1 MILDTVS
8 ENNKVKS
15 GLYIVSTPIGN
26 LSDITLRAIEILKKS
41 DYILCEDTRVSRNLL
56 DRYDVKSKLI
66 SNHKFNE
73 KKNLL
78 KITEILKSNCIV
90 SLISDAGTPSVSDP
104 GAILINECL
113 INKIDVF
120 PIPGASAVS
129 SAVSISGFNE
139 KYFFY
144 GFLPDKRNKL
154 KDDFKALSNLDSCVV
169 FFISP
174 RKFNKSVK
182 EIKSHFSGRKIL
194 ICREMTK
201 YYEEYTRIEID
212 KLEPF
217 ETDPKGELT
226 IVISEKIKKKNIS
239 IILEESDKNNIQKMI
254 KKLSIKDITDLI
266 SQNSNVPK
274 KEIYNYCLKLK
285 NEK

>member
-1 MILDTVS
+1 MILHSDTT
-8 ENNKVKS
+8 NNKVKS

-26 LSDITLRAIEILKKS
+26 LSDITLRALEVLKKS
-41 DYILCEDTRVSRNLL
+41 DYILCEDTRTSKNLL
-56 DRYDVKSKLI
+56 DRYEIKSKLI

-73 KKNLL
+73 KKNLS
-78 KITEILKSNCIV
+78 KIIQILKSDCVV

-104 GAILINECL
+104 GAILVNECL
-113 INKIDVF
+113 INKINVY

-139 KYFFY
+139 QYFFY
-144 GFLPDKRNKL
+144 GFFPEKNNKL
-154 KDDFKALSNLDSCVV
+154 KEDFEKLKKQDGCIV

-182 EIKSHFSGRKIL
+182 YIKEYFINRKIL

-201 YYEEYTRIEID
+201 YYEEYIRTDID

-217 ETDPKGELT
+217 KSDPKGELT
-226 IVISEKIKKKNIS
+226 IVISEKLKEKNSS
-239 IILEESDKNNIQKMI
+239 INLKESDKINIQKMI

>member
-1 MILDTVS
+1 MILHTDNI
-8 ENNKVKS
+8 NNKVKS

-26 LSDITLRAIEILKKS
+26 LSDITLRALEILKKS
-41 DYILCEDTRVSRNLL
+41 DYILCEDTRTSKNLL
-56 DRYDVKSKLI
+56 DRYEIKSKLI

-73 KKNLL
+73 KKNLS
-78 KITEILKSNCIV
+78 KIIEILKSDYIV

-104 GAILINECL
+104 GAVLINECL
-113 INKIDVF
+113 INKINIY

-129 SAVSISGFNE
+129 SAVSISGFSE
-139 KYFFY
+139 KYYFY
-144 GFLPDKRNKL
+144 GFFPEKNIKL
-154 KDDFKALSNLDSCVV
+154 KEDFEKLRNIEGCIV

-174 RKFNKSVK
+174 RKFNRSVK
-182 EIKSHFSGRKIL
+182 NIKEYFVDRKIL

-201 YYEEYTRIEID
+201 FYEEFIRTNVD

-217 ETDPKGELT
+217 KLDPKGELT
-226 IVISEKIKKKNIS
+226 IVISEKTKERNSS
-239 IILEESDKNNIQKMI
+239 ITLKESDKKNIQKMI
-254 KKLSIKDITDLI
+254 KKLSIKDITDLV

-274 KEIYNYCLKLK
+274 KKIYNYCLKLK

>member
-1 MILDTVS
+1 MILHT
-8 ENNKVKS
+8 ENKNNKVKS
-15 GLYIVSTPIGN
+15 GLYIVATPIGN
-26 LSDITLRAIEILKKS
+26 LSDITLRALDVLKKS
-41 DYILCEDTRVSRNLL
+41 DYILCEDTRISKNLL
-56 DRYDVKSKLI
+56 DRYEIKSKLI

-78 KITEILKSNCIV
+78 KIIEILKSDYIV

-104 GAILINECL
+104 GAILINECVANN
-113 INKIDVF
+113 INII
-120 PIPGASAVS
+120 PISGASAVS
-129 SAVSISGFNE
+129 TAVSISGFDE

-144 GFLPDKRNKL
+144 GFFPEKNNKL
-154 KDDFKALSNLDSCVV
+154 KEDFEKLANLSSCIV

-174 RKFNKSVK
+174 RKFNKSIND
-182 EIKSHFSGRKIL
+182 IKHYFSGRKIL

-201 YYEEYTRIEID
+201 FYEEYIRTEVE

-217 ETDPKGELT
+217 KSDPKGELT
-226 IVISEKIKKKNIS
+226 IVISEKFKEKNS
-239 IILEESDKNNIQKMI
+239 SVILKESDKKNIQKMI

-266 SQNSNVPK
+266 SQNTNVPK
-274 KEIYNYCLKLK
+274 KLIYNYCLKLK

>member
-1 MILDTVS
+1 MILDTDS
-8 ENNKVKS
+8 INNKIKS

-26 LSDITLRAIEILKKS
+26 LSDITLRALEVLKKS
-41 DYILCEDTRVSRNLL
+41 DYILCEDTRTSKNLL
-56 DRYDVKSKLI
+56 DRYEIKSRLI

-73 KKNLL
+73 KKNLS
-78 KITEILKSNCIV
+78 KIIEILKSDCIV

-104 GAILINECL
+104 GAVLINECL
-113 INKIDVF
+113 INKIDIY

-129 SAVSISGFNE
+129 SAVSISGFSE
-139 KYFFY
+139 KYYFY
-144 GFLPDKRNKL
+144 GFFPEKNNKL
-154 KDDFKALSNLDSCVV
+154 KEDFEKLRNIEGCIV

-174 RKFNKSVK
+174 RKFNRSVK
-182 EIKSHFSGRKIL
+182 DIKEYFLDRKIL

-201 YYEEYTRIEID
+201 FYEEFIRTD
-212 KLEPF
+212 VNKLEVF
-217 ETDPKGELT
+217 KSDPKGELT
-226 IVISEKIKKKNIS
+226 IVISEKTKERNSSIILKESDKKNIR
-239 IILEESDKNNIQKMI
+239 KMI

>member
-1 MILDTVS
+1 MILHTDNI
-8 ENNKVKS
+8 NNKVKS

-26 LSDITLRAIEILKKS
+26 LSDITLRALEVLKKS
-41 DYILCEDTRVSRNLL
+41 DYILCEDTRTSKNLL
-56 DRYDVKSKLI
+56 DRYEIKSKLI

-73 KKNLL
+73 KKNLSKL
-78 KITEILKSNCIV
+78 IEILKSDCIV

-113 INKIDVF
+113 INKIDIY

-129 SAVSISGFNE
+129 SAVSISGFSE
-139 KYFFY
+139 KYYFY
-144 GFLPDKRNKL
+144 GFFPEKNNKL
-154 KDDFKALSNLDSCVV
+154 KEDFEKLRNLDGCIV

-174 RKFNKSVK
+174 RKFNRSVK
-182 EIKSHFSGRKIL
+182 DIKQYFADRKIL

-201 YYEEYTRIEID
+201 FYEEFTRTDID

-217 ETDPKGELT
+217 KLDPKGELT
-226 IVISEKIKKKNIS
+226 IVISEKTKERNSS
-239 IILEESDKNNIQKMI
+239 ITLKESDKKNIQKMI

>member
-1 MILDTVS
+1 MILDTDS
-8 ENNKVKS
+8 INNKIKC

-26 LSDITLRAIEILKKS
+26 LSDITLRALEVLKKS
-41 DYILCEDTRVSRNLL
+41 DYILCEDTRTSKNLL
-56 DRYDVKSKLI
+56 DRYEIKSKLI

-73 KKNLL
+73 KKNLS
-78 KITEILKSNCIV
+78 KIIEILKSDCIV

-104 GAILINECL
+104 GAVLINACI
-113 INKIDVF
+113 INKINIY

-129 SAVSISGFNE
+129 SAISISGFSE
-139 KYFFY
+139 KYYFY
-144 GFLPDKRNKL
+144 GFFPEKNNKL
-154 KDDFKALSNLDSCVV
+154 KEDLEKLRNIEGCII

-174 RKFNKSVK
+174 RKFNRFVK
-182 EIKSHFSGRKIL
+182 VIKEYFADRKIL

-201 YYEEYTRIEID
+201 FYEEFIRTNVD

-217 ETDPKGELT
+217 KSDPKGELT
-226 IVISEKIKKKNIS
+226 IVISEKIREINSS
-239 IILEESDKNNIQKMI
+239 IILKESDKKNIQKMI

-274 KEIYNYCLKLK
+274 KEIYKYCLKLK

>member
-1 MILDTVS
+1 MILDT
-8 ENNKVKS
+8 ENKNNKVKS
-15 GLYIVSTPIGN
+15 GLYIVATPIGN
-26 LSDITLRAIEILKKS
+26 LSDITLRALEVLKKS
-41 DYILCEDTRVSRNLL
+41 DYILCEDTRTSKNLL
-56 DRYDVKSKLI
+56 DKYQIRSKLI

-78 KITEILKSNCIV
+78 KITEILKSNCVV

-113 INKIDVF
+113 VNKIDIF

-129 SAVSISGFNE
+129 SAASISGFSE

-144 GFLPDKRNKL
+144 GFFPEKNNKI
-154 KDDFKALSNLDSCVV
+154 KEDFEKLSNLDSCVV

-174 RKFNKSVK
+174 RKFNKS
-182 EIKSHFSGRKIL
+182 IKDIKHHFSGRKIL

-201 YYEEYTRIEID
+201 FYEEYIRTNID
-212 KLEPF
+212 NLEPF
-217 ETDPKGELT
+217 ESDPKGELT
-226 IVISEKIKKKNIS
+226 IVISEKSKEKNLS
-239 IILEESDKNNIQKMI
+239 IVLSESDKINIQMLI

-266 SQNSNVPK
+266 SQNSKVPK
-274 KEIYNYCLKLK
+274 KKIYNYCLKLK

>member
-1 MILDTVS
+1 MILHTDNK
-8 ENNKVKS
+8 NNKVKS
-15 GLYIVSTPIGN
+15 GLYIVATPIGN
-26 LSDITLRAIEILKKS
+26 LSEITLRALDILKKS
-41 DYILCEDTRVSRNLL
+41 DYILCEDTRTSKNLL
-56 DRYDVKSKLI
+56 DRYEVRSKLI

-73 KKNLL
+73 KKNLS
-78 KITEILKSNCIV
+78 KIIDILKSDCVV

-104 GAILINECL
+104 GAILINECVKND
-113 INKIDVF
+113 INVF

-129 SAVSISGFNE
+129 TAVSISGFNE

-144 GFLPDKRNKL
+144 GFFPEKNNKL
-154 KDDFKALSNLDSCVV
+154 KEDFEKLSNLSSCIV

-174 RKFNKSVK
+174 RKFNKS
-182 EIKSHFSGRKIL
+182 IKDIKHYFSGRKIL

-201 YYEEYTRIEID
+201 FYEEYIRSDIND
-212 KLEPF
+212 LEPF
-217 ETDPKGELT
+217 KPDPKGELT
-226 IVISEKIKKKNIS
+226 IIISEKLKEKNSS
-239 IILEESDKNNIQKMI
+239 ITLKESDKKNIQKMI

-266 SQNSNVPK
+266 SQNTNVPK

>member
-1 MILDTVS
+1 MILHTDNI
-8 ENNKVKS
+8 NNKVKS

-26 LSDITLRAIEILKKS
+26 LSDITLRALEVLKKS
-41 DYILCEDTRVSRNLL
+41 DYILCEDTRTSKNLL
-56 DRYDVKSKLI
+56 DRYEIKSKLI

-73 KKNLL
+73 KKNLS
-78 KITEILKSNCIV
+78 KIIEILKSGCIV

-113 INKIDVF
+113 INKIDIF

-144 GFLPDKRNKL
+144 GFFPEKNKKLNEDFEKL
-154 KDDFKALSNLDSCVV
+154 KNLDGCIV

-174 RKFNKSVK
+174 RKFNRSVK
-182 EIKSHFSGRKIL
+182 DIKHYFSDRKIL

-201 YYEEYTRIEID
+201 FYEEFIRTNID

-217 ETDPKGELT
+217 KLDPKGELT
-226 IVISEKIKKKNIS
+226 IVISEKVKEKNSSIILKESDKKNI
-239 IILEESDKNNIQKMI
+239 KKMI
-254 KKLSIKDITDLI
+254 KKLSIKDITNFI

>member
-1 MILDTVS
+1 MILDTDS
-8 ENNKVKS
+8 INNKIKC

-26 LSDITLRAIEILKKS
+26 FSDITLRALEVLKKS
-41 DYILCEDTRVSRNLL
+41 DYILCEDTRTSKNLL
-56 DRYDVKSKLI
+56 DRYEIKSRLI

-73 KKNLL
+73 KKNLS
-78 KITEILKSNCIV
+78 KIIEILKSDCIV

-104 GAILINECL
+104 GAVLINECL
-113 INKIDVF
+113 INKINIY
-120 PIPGASAVS
+120 PIPGSSAVS
-129 SAVSISGFNE
+129 SAVSISGFSE
-139 KYFFY
+139 KYYFY
-144 GFLPDKRNKL
+144 GFFPEKNNKL
-154 KDDFKALSNLDSCVV
+154 KEDFEKLRNVEGCIV

-174 RKFNKSVK
+174 RKFNRSVK
-182 EIKSHFSGRKIL
+182 DIKEYFLDRKIL

-201 YYEEYTRIEID
+201 FYEEFIRTDVNR
-212 KLEPF
+212 LEAF
-217 ETDPKGELT
+217 KSDPKGELT
-226 IVISEKIKKKNIS
+226 IVISEKTKERNSSIILKESDKKNIR
-239 IILEESDKNNIQKMI
+239 KMI

>member
-1 MILDTVS
+1 MILHT
-8 ENNKVKS
+8 ENKNNKVKC
-15 GLYIVSTPIGN
+15 GLYIVGTPIGN
-26 LSDITLRAIEILKKS
+26 LSDITLRAIEVLKKS
-41 DYILCEDTRVSRNLL
+41 EYILCEDTRVSKNLL
-56 DRYDVKSKLI
+56 DRYEIKSKLI

-73 KKNLL
+73 KKNLS
-78 KITEILKSNCIV
+78 KIIEILKSDCIV
-90 SLISDAGTPSVSDP
+90 SLISDAGTPSISDT
-104 GAILINECL
+104 GAILVNECL
-113 INKIDVF
+113 INKIDIF

-144 GFLPDKRNKL
+144 GFFPERNNKL
-154 KDDFKALSNLDSCVV
+154 KVDFEKLANLDGCIV

-174 RKFNKSVK
+174 RKFNRSVK
-182 EIKSHFSGRKIL
+182 DIKHHFSDRKIL
-194 ICREMTK
+194 ICREMSK
-201 YYEEYTRIEID
+201 FYEEFIRTDVD

-217 ETDPKGELT
+217 KSDPKGELT
-226 IVISEKIKKKNIS
+226 IVISEKTKEKNSS
-239 IILEESDKNNIQKMI
+239 IILKESDKKNIQKMI

-266 SQNSNVPK
+266 SQNADVPK

>member
-1 MILDTVS
+1 MILHTDNI
-8 ENNKVKS
+8 NNKVKS

-26 LSDITLRAIEILKKS
+26 LSDITLRALAVLKKS
-41 DYILCEDTRVSRNLL
+41 DYILCEDTRTSKNLL
-56 DRYDVKSKLI
+56 DRYEIKSKLI

-73 KKNLL
+73 KKNLSKL
-78 KITEILKSNCIV
+78 IEILKSDCIV
-90 SLISDAGTPSVSDP
+90 SLISDAGTPSISDP

-113 INKIDVF
+113 INKIDIY

-129 SAVSISGFNE
+129 SAVSISGFSE
-139 KYFFY
+139 KYYFY
-144 GFLPDKRNKL
+144 GFFPEKNNKL
-154 KDDFKALSNLDSCVV
+154 KEDFEKLRNLDGCIV

-174 RKFNKSVK
+174 RKFNRSVK
-182 EIKSHFSGRKIL
+182 DIKQYFADRKIL

-201 YYEEYTRIEID
+201 FYEEFTRTDID

-217 ETDPKGELT
+217 KSDPKGELT
-226 IVISEKIKKKNIS
+226 IVISEKTKERNSS
-239 IILEESDKNNIQKMI
+239 ITLKESDKKNIQKMI

>member
-1 MILDTVS
+1 MILHTDNI
-8 ENNKVKS
+8 NNKVKS

-26 LSDITLRAIEILKKS
+26 LSDITLRALAVLKKS
-41 DYILCEDTRVSRNLL
+41 DYILCEDTRTSKNLL
-56 DRYDVKSKLI
+56 DRYEIKSKLI

-73 KKNLL
+73 KKNLSR
-78 KITEILKSNCIV
+78 IIEILKSDCIV

-113 INKIDVF
+113 INKIDIY

-129 SAVSISGFNE
+129 SAVSISGFSE
-139 KYFFY
+139 KYYFY
-144 GFLPDKRNKL
+144 GFFPEKNNKL
-154 KDDFKALSNLDSCVV
+154 KEDFEKLRNLDGCIV

-174 RKFNKSVK
+174 RKFNRSVK
-182 EIKSHFSGRKIL
+182 DIKQYFADRKIL

-201 YYEEYTRIEID
+201 FYEEFTRTDID

-217 ETDPKGELT
+217 KSDPKGELT
-226 IVISEKIKKKNIS
+226 IVISEKTKEKNSS
-239 IILEESDKNNIQKMI
+239 ITLKESDKKNIQKMI

>member
-1 MILDTVS
+1 MILHTDNI
-8 ENNKVKS
+8 NNKVKS

-26 LSDITLRAIEILKKS
+26 LSDITLRALEVLKKS
-41 DYILCEDTRVSRNLL
+41 DYILCEDTRTSKNLL
-56 DRYDVKSKLI
+56 DRYEIKSKLI

-73 KKNLL
+73 KKNLSKL
-78 KITEILKSNCIV
+78 IEILKSDYIV

-113 INKIDVF
+113 INKINIY

-129 SAVSISGFNE
+129 SAVSISGFSE
-139 KYFFY
+139 KYYFY
-144 GFLPDKRNKL
+144 GFFPEKNNKL
-154 KDDFKALSNLDSCVV
+154 KEDFEKLRNLDGCIV

-174 RKFNKSVK
+174 RKFNRSVK
-182 EIKSHFSGRKIL
+182 DIKQYFADRKIL

-201 YYEEYTRIEID
+201 FYEEFTRTDID

-217 ETDPKGELT
+217 KSDPKGELT
-226 IVISEKIKKKNIS
+226 IVISEKTKERNSS
-239 IILEESDKNNIQKMI
+239 ITLKESDKKNIQKMI